1 MNKIFYLVLF
11 NLIILNINKTTAQT
25 LHSDSLEKGVSVS
38 LAKKRSGMIS
48 ELVYE
53 LEFKIPSSKQQSI
66 QAEEHL
72 TFDCKGNSE
81 PLILDFKENPDH
93 ILSLIVN
100 WKNSP
105 IVFKNEHIVIEPA
118 QLSHGHNKIDI
129 KFIAGDLSL
138 NRNND
143 FLYTLLVPDR
153 ARTVFPCFDQPDL
166 KANFQLTLQI
176 PQEWVAVTNAPLIDS
191 VLQENSKALHFGLSD
206 KISTYLFSFVAGKF
220 DRVSRIVD
228 GRSMTF
234 YHRET
239 DTAKINSSLD
249 PVFQIQGNAISFMQD
264 YTQISYPFKK
274 FDFIALPDFQYGGM
288 EHVGAI
294 QYKASSLFL
303 DNGATKEEK
312 ISRSN
317 LLSHETAHMWFGDLV
332 TMNWFNDVWMKEVFA
347 NFMADKITRV
357 ALANTNYDLKFLL
370 DHFPAAYSVDRTA
383 GANPIRQELTNLQD
397 AGSLYGN
404 IIYHKAPI
412 MMRQLERLMGEEAFR
427 NGLRIYLK
435 KYEFGNA
442 TWPDLINI
450 LDAYTPADLQAWNQ
464 VWVNEP
470 GRPVFD
476 YAMKLKGNTIDQLE
490 IIQNAEDG
498 SDRIWP
504 QLFEIA
510 LVYQDKIEQFTV
522 RMEKR
527 SEQINLVKGKKT
539 PLFILFNSTGQ
550 GYGLFPTDTMMVKNI
565 VKLKNPV
572 MRASAYINLYENM
585 LNGRYVKPGILL
597 DQYLMAL
604 KQEKEELNLR
614 LMTVQLSD
622 IFWKLTVPSD
632 REKIAS
638 AIENVLW
645 NVMLKET
652 TSGNR
657 KTIFK
662 AFQNIALSRQ
672 AQDSLYA
679 IWKTQKP
686 PAGIILSEEDY
697 TSLAFSLAVRDYPV
711 KDIISQQLKRIQN
724 KDRRERLNFLI
735 PALSSDV
742 QVRDSFFNSLRDEK
756 NREKEAWVVTAL
768 QYLHHPLRAST
779 SINYLKESLDLLQE
793 IQLTGD
799 IFFPQSWLQ
808 ATFGM
813 YQSPE
818 AAQIATNFLKEHPD
832 YNPKLKAK
840 ILQAID
846 GVLRA
851 QKLIYNNAITS
862 HQKEF

>member
-1 MNKIFYLVLF
+1 
-11 NLIILNINKTTAQT
+11 
-25 LHSDSLEKGVSVS
+25 
-38 LAKKRSGMIS
+38 
-48 ELVYE
+48 
-53 LEFKIPSSKQQSI
+53 
-66 QAEEHL
+66 
-72 TFDCKGNSE
+72 
-81 PLILDFKENPDH
+81 
-93 ILSLIVN
+93 
-100 WKNSP
+100 
-105 IVFKNEHIVIEPA
+105 
-118 QLSHGHNKIDI
+118 
-129 KFIAGDLSL
+129 
-138 NRNND
+138 NND

-510 LVYQDKIEQFTV
+510 LVYQDIIEQFTV
-522 RMEKR
+522 RMEK
-527 SEQINLVKGKKT
+527 
-539 PLFILFNSTGQ
+539 
-550 GYGLFPTDTMMVKNI
+550 
-565 VKLKNPV
+565 
-572 MRASAYINLYENM
+572 
-585 LNGRYVKPGILL
+585 
-597 DQYLMAL
+597 
-604 KQEKEELNLR
+604 
-614 LMTVQLSD
+614 
-622 IFWKLTVPSD
+622 
-632 REKIAS
+632 
-638 AIENVLW
+638 
-645 NVMLKET
+645 
-652 TSGNR
+652 
-657 KTIFK
+657 
-662 AFQNIALSRQ
+662 
-672 AQDSLYA
+672 
-679 IWKTQKP
+679 
-686 PAGIILSEEDY
+686 
-697 TSLAFSLAVRDYPV
+697 
-711 KDIISQQLKRIQN
+711 
-724 KDRRERLNFLI
+724 
-735 PALSSDV
+735 
-742 QVRDSFFNSLRDEK
+742 
-756 NREKEAWVVTAL
+756 
-768 QYLHHPLRAST
+768 
-779 SINYLKESLDLLQE
+779 
-793 IQLTGD
+793 
-799 IFFPQSWLQ
+799 
-808 ATFGM
+808 
-813 YQSPE
+813 
-818 AAQIATNFLKEHPD
+818 
-832 YNPKLKAK
+832 
-840 ILQAID
+840 
-846 GVLRA
+846 
-851 QKLIYNNAITS
+851 
-862 HQKEF
+862 